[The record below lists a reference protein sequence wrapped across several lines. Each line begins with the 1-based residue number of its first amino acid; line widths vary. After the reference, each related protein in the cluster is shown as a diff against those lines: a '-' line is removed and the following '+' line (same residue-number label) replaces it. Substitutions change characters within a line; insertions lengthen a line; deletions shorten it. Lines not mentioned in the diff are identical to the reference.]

1 MTNEWWCQTRWGV
14 LSDEWWVMSDENWVM
29 SDGWW
34 KLCDKWP
41 FFLTKQG
48 LNFPPYFDFSAA
60 NISFPTPFSP
70 SFFCFCFL
78 LRVPHYVT
86 LPPSFSFFL
95 FIFICL
101 FFFLHHFVSYTPW
114 LPLLFFL
121 PPLSFLFFVH
131 LCTWCLRLFSSFFF
145 FFPYLFLAAPTP
157 HTKLKTLSFCFSLFL
172 TSSSLCH
179 NRRHRLIQPP
189 SPPLRPLPP
198 PHSLFSM
205 VWLLLT
211 WI

>member
-14 LSDEWWVMSDENWVM
+14 LSDEWWVMKTE
-29 SDGWW
+29 WW

-48 LNFPPYFDFSAA
+48 LNFPPYFDFSTA

-70 SFFCFCFL
+70 SFFCFRFL
-78 LRVPHYVT
+78 LHVPHYLS
-86 LPPSFSFFL
+86 LPPSFSFFF

-101 FFFLHHFVSYTPW
+101 FFFLHHFVSHTPW

-131 LCTWCLRLFSSFFF
+131 LRTSCLRVFSSSFFF
-145 FFPYLFLAAPTP
+145 LIFSWQHPLLTQNWKPSLSAS
-157 HTKLKTLSFCFSLFL
+157 LSFSQAALSV
-172 TSSSLCH
+172 T
-179 NRRHRLIQPP
+179 
-189 SPPLRPLPP
+189 
-198 PHSLFSM
+198 
-205 VWLLLT
+205 T
-211 WI
+211 ADTA